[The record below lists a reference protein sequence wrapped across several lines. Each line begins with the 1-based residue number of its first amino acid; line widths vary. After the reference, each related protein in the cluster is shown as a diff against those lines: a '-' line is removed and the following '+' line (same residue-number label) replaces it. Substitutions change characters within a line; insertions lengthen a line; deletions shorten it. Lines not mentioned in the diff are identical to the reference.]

1 MREGGREGGGSE
13 GGREGGREGAMAIY
27 MQQVRVPSNIDT
39 AASHMAKVF
48 VKGTISFSLCIQ

>member
-1 MREGGREGGGSE
+1 
-13 GGREGGREGAMAIY
+13 MAIY

-48 VKGTISFSLCIQ
+48 VKGTISFLLCIQ